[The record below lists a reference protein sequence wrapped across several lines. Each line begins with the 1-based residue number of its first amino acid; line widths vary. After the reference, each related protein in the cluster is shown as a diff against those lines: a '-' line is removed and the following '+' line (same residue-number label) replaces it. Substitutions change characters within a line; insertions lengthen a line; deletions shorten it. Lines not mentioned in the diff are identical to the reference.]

1 MKQTCLLHMG
11 ELSKPSF
18 SPSARE
24 RILATAT
31 ELFLREGYRAVG
43 IDRII
48 ELAGV
53 AKTSL
58 YRNFASKDELIA
70 AYLERA
76 DQEFWHWFEDA
87 IADAPSPQAKL
98 IALFDATEKLA
109 TSPQCLGCT
118 FQVAAGE
125 FPEPEHPAH
134 RVAVAHKLKVLQ
146 RLRELADEA
155 GADDPTALAEQLMLI
170 MDGAWAAAR
179 MLGPDNQAATAG
191 AAART
196 LLNASVSSHDGRPRP
211 AR

>member
-1 MKQTCLLHMG
+1 MAKR
-11 ELSKPSF
+11 SKPTS
-18 SPSARE
+18 SARERVPAPSARE
-24 RILATAT
+24 RVLATAT

-58 YRNFASKDELIA
+58 YRNFGSKDDLIV

-76 DQEFWHWFEDA
+76 DEDYWRWFDES
-87 IADAPSPQAKL
+87 IADAGSPRAKL
-98 IALFDATEKLA
+98 VALFNATEKLA
-109 TSPQCLGCT
+109 TSPACLGCT
-118 FQVAAGE
+118 FQVAAAE

-134 RVAVAHKLKVLQ
+134 RVSRAHKLEVLR
-146 RLRELADEA
+146 RLRELAEEA
-155 GADDPTALAEQLMLI
+155 GADDPAGLAEQLMLI

-179 MLGPDNQAATAG
+179 MLGPRSQAASAG

-196 LLNASVSSHDGRPRP
+196 LLDARLP
-211 AR
+211 AA

>member
-1 MKQTCLLHMG
+1 MAKR
-11 ELSKPSF
+11 SKPAS
-18 SPSARE
+18 STRERVPAPSARE
-24 RILATAT
+24 RVLATAT

-58 YRNFASKDELIA
+58 YRNFGSKDDLIV

-76 DQEFWHWFEDA
+76 DKDYWRWFDES
-87 IADAPSPQAKL
+87 IAEAGSPRAKL
-98 IALFDATEKLA
+98 VALFDATEKLA
-109 TSPQCLGCT
+109 TSPACLGCT
-118 FQVAAGE
+118 FQVAAAE

-134 RVAVAHKLKVLQ
+134 RVSRAHKLEVLR
-146 RLRELADEA
+146 RLRELAEEA
-155 GADDPTALAEQLMLI
+155 GADDPAALAEQLMLI

-179 MLGPDNQAATAG
+179 MLGPRSQAASAG

-196 LLNASVSSHDGRPRP
+196 LLDARLPR
-211 AR
+211 

>member
-1 MKQTCLLHMG
+1 MN
-11 ELSKPSF
+11 EASKPRS
-18 SPSARE
+18 SARE

-58 YRNFASKDELIA
+58 YRNFRSKDELIV

-76 DQEFWHWFEDA
+76 DEDFWLWFEQA
-87 IADAPSPQAKL
+87 IAGAGSPRAGL
-98 IALFDATEKLA
+98 VALFEATGKLA

-118 FQVAAGE
+118 FQVAAAE
-125 FPEPEHPAH
+125 FPEPDHPAH
-134 RVAVAHKLKVLQ
+134 RVARAHKLEVLR
-146 RLRELADEA
+146 RLRELAEEA
-155 GADDPTALAEQLMLI
+155 GADDPAGLAEQLMLL

-179 MLGPDNQAATAG
+179 MLGPRNQAASTG

-196 LLNASVSSHDGRPRP
+196 LLESQLPRTASSGRGQGGS
-211 AR
+211 

>member
-1 MKQTCLLHMG
+1 MKQTCLFHMVQR
-11 ELSKPSF
+11 SKGPS
-18 SPSARE
+18 PARE

-58 YRNFASKDELIA
+58 YRHFGSKDELIV

-76 DQEFWHWFEDA
+76 DEDFWRWFEDA
-87 IADAPSPQAKL
+87 IADAESPRARL
-98 IALFDATEKLA
+98 VTLFDATEKLA

-118 FQVAAGE
+118 FQVAAAE

-134 RVAVAHKLKVLQ
+134 RVSRAHKLEVLR

-155 GADDPTALAEQLMLI
+155 GADDPTGLADQLMLI

-179 MLGPDNQAATAG
+179 MLGPRSQAEAAG

-196 LLNASVSSHDGRPRP
+196 LLDARLPSGDSSGGGSRGG
-211 AR
+211 